1 MGVQEASSD
10 DGTSTPASYHA
21 IADVKEEIADL
32 AYSFMEQALAYME
45 TEKAY
50 FTDWAGSDSYTEIK
64 SCFVWNTAIFNKHV
78 NAGGSRHTFLAVRS
92 QLIGVQEDVVYSQLG
107 EAFYEDLLAKLKAN
121 TLSAAETKAVEK
133 IQAWQ
138 SVAGLL
144 RAVPMH
150 RMKLID
156 GGIQIRSHLD
166 GPERTL
172 SAPVDAVKELK
183 ALLTSQAA
191 SYKTRLIE
199 YLDTNASLFP
209 DYIASDYELGDG
221 KPTRR
226 LLDNRYKKSF
236 RA

>member
-1 MGVQEASSD
+1 MALFKNTEDFKAHAPEIHKNYSWDSLSKKVDQITLLRVIPFVSQAEYDRLETAYLTDATSAEDDALLISLQPSIAYYVYLHLLSTNRIQLSNMGVQEASSD

-133 IQAWQ
+133 IQACNP
-138 SVAGLL
+138 L
-144 RAVPMH
+144 
-150 RMKLID
+150 
-156 GGIQIRSHLD
+156 
-166 GPERTL
+166 
-172 SAPVDAVKELK
+172 
-183 ALLTSQAA
+183 QA
-191 SYKTRLIE
+191 Y
-199 YLDTNASLFP
+199 
-209 DYIASDYELGDG
+209 
-221 KPTRR
+221 
-226 LLDNRYKKSF
+226 
-236 RA
+236 